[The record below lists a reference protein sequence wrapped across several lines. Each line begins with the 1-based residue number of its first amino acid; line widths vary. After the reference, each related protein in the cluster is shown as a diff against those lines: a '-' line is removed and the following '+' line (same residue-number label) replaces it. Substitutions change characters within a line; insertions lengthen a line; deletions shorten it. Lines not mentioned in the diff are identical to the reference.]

1 MTPQTNAL
9 NATSHLLNTKQV
21 GRFTIEALDGP
32 IGHIRDFVFDDGTW
46 LIRYLT
52 VDTRDWWQS
61 ESEVLLSTESFNSI
75 DSTTSTISTTL
86 SRDAI
91 KRSPPYIDAAPLNRM
106 YEPQLHKP

>member
-9 NATSHLLNTKQV
+9 NATPRLLNTKQV
-21 GRFTIEALDGP
+21 GRFSIEASEGSV
-32 IGHIRDFVFDDGTW
+32 GHIRDFVFDDGTW

-86 SRDAI
+86 SRNAI
-91 KRSPPYIDAAPLNRM
+91 KRNPTYIDAVPLNRM
-106 YEPQLHKP
+106 YETQLHKP